1 VREEQRGPDEVVLV
15 YEKKTLDAEN
25 MNAKDA
31 AVRVIFKKDAKT
43 RKFEY
48 WGIEFVPET

>member
-1 VREEQRGPDEVVLV
+1 VVLI
-15 YEKKTLDAEN
+15 YEKKTFDSEN
-25 MNAKDA
+25 QTAKDA

-43 RKFEY
+43 GKFE